1 MPKQPHPAGLGN
13 VLYALVLAG
22 LIPLLAST
30 AAAQSGLYLAADVG
44 LARGS
49 TSDSNTEVGRGDI
62 DFDSG
67 LGYSL
72 AVGLGWQGLRLEGEA
87 TWRRTDVDGLDYDR
101 LDLGGLGDLED
112 RVRKL
117 IDDNVKGNQ
126 TTVGFMANA
135 WYDLDLG
142 VGLAPYVGG
151 GFGVKYVRYDI
162 DLPVELELPTIPGLS
177 PTASR
182 ALNEFGVGDGDWV
195 LAYQFGLGLGYR
207 LLDSMVLHLGYRYM
221 GTGDPKFKWDDGS
234 TVKSELRNH
243 VFRAGLRIGF

>member
-1 MPKQPHPAGLGN
+1 MRKPRYLESLGKM
-13 VLYALVLAG
+13 LCALAFLS

-30 AAAQSGLYLAADVG
+30 ASAQSGLYLAADVG

-49 TSDSNTEVGRGDI
+49 TSGFSSEVSRGDI

-87 TWRRTDVDGLDYDR
+87 TWRRTDVDGIDYDR
-101 LDLGGLGDLED
+101 LNLEGLGDLED
-112 RVRKL
+112 RVRRL
-117 IDDNVKGNQ
+117 VNDNLNVKGNR

-151 GFGVKYVRYDI
+151 GWASTTSVMTSICRWSCRPSRVF
-162 DLPVELELPTIPGLS
+162 LPPPPARSMNSGSVTATGCS
-177 PTASR
+177 PTSS
-182 ALNEFGVGDGDWV
+182 DW
-195 LAYQFGLGLGYR
+195 GW
-207 LLDSMVLHLGYRYM
+207 
-221 GTGDPKFKWDDGS
+221 GTGCS
-234 TVKSELRNH
+234 TPWSCTWVTGTWVPGIPSSGGTREPR
-243 VFRAGLRIGF
+243 

>member
-1 MPKQPHPAGLGN
+1 MRKPRYLESLGKM
-13 VLYALVLAG
+13 LCALAFLS

-30 AAAQSGLYLAADVG
+30 ASAQSGLYLAADVG

-49 TSDSNTEVGRGDI
+49 TSGFSSEVSRGDI

-87 TWRRTDVDGLDYDR
+87 TWRRTDVDGIDYDR
-101 LDLGGLGDLED
+101 LNLEGLGDLED
-112 RVRKL
+112 RVRRL
-117 IDDNVKGNQ
+117 VNDNLNVKGNR

-151 GFGVKYVRYDI
+151 GLGVNYVRYDV
-162 DLPVELELPTIPGLS
+162 DLPVELPAIPGLS
-177 PTASR
+177 PAASR
-182 ALNEFGVGDGDWV
+182 AINEFGVGDGDWV

-221 GTGDPKFKWDDGS
+221 GTGDPKFRWDQG
-234 TVKSELRNH
+234 TAVKSELQNH
-243 VFRAGLRIGF
+243 VFRAGVRIGF